1 MARKIQYGEAA
12 AKNDVMDHI
21 LAAVGIRDEVE
32 EVEGEGEIGGQPG
45 GHWQGAADRKQ
56 CGAIPF

>member
-12 AKNDVMDHI
+12 AKNNVMDHI
-21 LAAVGIRDEVE
+21 LAAIGIRDEVE

-45 GHWQGAADRKQ
+45 GHWQGAAD
-56 CGAIPF
+56 